1 LIQDFLRRKS
11 IKKKA
16 LDRQPFDLLL
26 QTIKGAKGPKAQ
38 PSQYTHKPCSLKR
51 SKTFTEQMQ
60 EMLNK
65 AKSAS
70 RPVAD
75 SSMEQEE
82 AAPSQERLIQSV
94 GAYHNYDKY
103 RTLSTATEQSPGAD
117 EMRDL
122 IGVLAK
128 QNDKFKTKFF
138 ECLMMKLLDTKLPIN
153 EYLQLNRLMTAL
165 FGEAYHTLE
174 PGLSVAKQADYLSQT
189 RNSKADAGHVARLL
203 RAYRDSNDPVKQRA
217 HMEERERRAEESGEF
232 EFVTVSSL
240 LESLRVRQRAAG
252 LDSSETDHHKF
263 EFSFRNGFN
272 GLQGDCAS
280 LALKVR

>member
-1 LIQDFLRRKS
+1 MIGSRLIYFCKQS
-11 IKKKA
+11 KA
-16 LDRQPFDLLL
+16 
-26 QTIKGAKGPKAQ
+26 PKAPCQ
-38 PSQYTHKPCSLKR
+38 PPGNQADTSIPSLSKAHKPCTLKR

-70 RPVAD
+70 RPAAD
-75 SSMEQEE
+75 SSTEQEE

-138 ECLMMKLLDTKLPIN
+138 ECLMMKLWDTKLPIN

-174 PGLSVAKQADYLSQT
+174 PGVAKQADYLSQT

-203 RAYRDSNDPVKQRA
+203 RAYRDSNDPVKQRE
-217 HMEERERRAEESGEF
+217 HMQKRERRAEESGEF

>member
-1 LIQDFLRRKS
+1 M
-11 IKKKA
+11 
-16 LDRQPFDLLL
+16 QPFNLLL
-26 QTIKGAKGPKAQ
+26 QTIKAPKAPCQPPVKQADTCIPSLPKAQ

-70 RPVAD
+70 RPAAD
-75 SSMEQEE
+75 SGMEQDE

-103 RTLSTATEQSPGAD
+103 RTLSTATEQSPGEPAAD

-138 ECLMMKLLDTKLPIN
+138 ECLMMKLWDTKLPIN

-174 PGLSVAKQADYLSQT
+174 PGLSAAKQADYL
-189 RNSKADAGHVARLL
+189 NSKADAGHVARLL

-240 LESLRVRQRAAG
+240 LESLRVRQRAG
-252 LDSSETDHHKF
+252 LGTSESDHHKF

-272 GLQGDCAS
+272 GLQKDCAS